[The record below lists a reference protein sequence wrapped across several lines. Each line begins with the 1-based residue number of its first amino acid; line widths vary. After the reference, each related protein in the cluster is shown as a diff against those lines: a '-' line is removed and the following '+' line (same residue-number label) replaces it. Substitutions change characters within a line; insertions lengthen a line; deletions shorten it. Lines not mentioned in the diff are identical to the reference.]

1 MEDEA
6 RLPAWAFGVETPKR
20 RKNRENRERE
30 GGQGWGRGGVER
42 GVRAC
47 VCVCEKE
54 IDMLDRH
61 TGAQVARCQGIAGG
75 RRA

>member
-1 MEDEA
+1 M
-6 RLPAWAFGVETPKR
+6 PAWAFRVETPKR

-30 GGQGWGRGGVER
+30 GGRGRVGGDEIER